1 MPAPTPPPPDRLP
14 ALLAGAVPEPVK
26 AGRWLTRGTLAG
38 AVSGFALLL
47 TDAAV
52 GAGGEPL
59 GAVGGALLVAAA
71 GAGIGALV
79 VRASA
84 PSYPHLGRFRAQW
97 QAAGATPRQLAILDE
112 AHRLRAA
119 TPPVGY
125 RDRRTTVNPLADA
138 YAIFTSPAWR
148 DPWLADHQL
157 LIDPI
162 TEAAEILDHLHRVTG
177 LLAEVREHRRRLPP
191 GSAAGRTYAGYEQ
204 ALLGALDDG
213 LRRSRALTAYRAE
226 VRRLESVLRV
236 SRALPEAEA
245 FGDRVLDVVS
255 QSARHE
261 LAAQQLDDSREQLRM
276 VEHGL
281 REITDLLGSE
291 PELPARPRPPG

>member
-1 MPAPTPPPPDRLP
+1 MTPSGPRAARCVVA
-14 ALLAGAVPEPVK
+14 AL
-26 AGRWLTRGTLAG
+26 
-38 AVSGFALLL
+38 
-47 TDAAV
+47 
-52 GAGGEPL
+52 GAG
-59 GAVGGALLVAAA
+59 V
-71 GAGIGALV
+71 GALV
-79 VRASA
+79 VRSGA
-84 PSYPHLGRFRAQW
+84 PVYPHLGRYRAQW
-97 QAAGATPRQLAILDE
+97 QAAGANARQLAILDE

-157 LIDPI
+157 LDRP
-162 TEAAEILDHLHRVTG
+162 
-177 LLAEVREHRRRLPP
+177 HRRGRGDPRPP
-191 GSAAGRTYAGYEQ
+191 APGDRAAGARCAAAPPAAGRLRGRPAPTPATSD

-213 LRRSRALTAYRAE
+213 LRRSRALTAYRDE

-281 REITDLLGSE
+281 REITDLLGSA
-291 PELPARPRPPG
+291 PELPARPRPPGCSGAAP

>member
-1 MPAPTPPPPDRLP
+1 MARTPPPTPGDRLP
-14 ALLAGAVPEPVK
+14 ALLAGSEPPPPRRSSRLRAASWA
-26 AGRWLTRGTLAG
+26 AGG
-38 AVSGFALLL
+38 SGVGLLL
-47 TDAAV
+47 AEAALY
-52 GAGGEPL
+52 GFNGLGPAG
-59 GAVGGALLVAAA
+59 
-71 GAGIGALV
+71 GALV
-79 VRASA
+79 VAGVTAGVVGVRARRRA

-125 RDRRTTVNPLADA
+125 RDRRTTVDPLADA
-138 YAIFTSPAWR
+138 YAIVTSPAWR
-148 DPWLADHQL
+148 DPWLTDHQL

-162 TEAAEILDHLHRVTG
+162 VEAAEILDHLHRVTG
-177 LLAEVREHRRRLPP
+177 LLAEAALQRRQLPP
-191 GSAAGRTYAGYEQ
+191 GSAAARTYAGYEQ

-213 LRRSRALTAYRAE
+213 LRRAKALTAYRGE
-226 VRRLESVLRV
+226 VRRLERVLV
-236 SRALPEAEA
+236 GSRALPEAEA

-261 LAAQQLDDSREQLRM
+261 LAIRQLDDSREQLRM

-281 REITDLLGSE
+281 REITDLLGTVPVLPTE
-291 PELPARPRPPG
+291 PRR

>member
-1 MPAPTPPPPDRLP
+1 MPAPHPPPQDRLP
-14 ALLAGAVPEPVK
+14 ALLAGAVPEPAR
-26 AGRWLTRGTLAG
+26 AGRWLTRGTLVS
-38 AVSGFALLL
+38 AVSGFGLLV

-52 GAGGEPL
+52 GAGGDPF
-59 GAVGGALLVAAA
+59 GAAGGVLLVAAL
-71 GAGIGALV
+71 GAGVGALV
-79 VRASA
+79 VRTSA
-84 PSYPHLGRFRAQW
+84 PGYPHLGRFRAQW
-97 QAAGATPRQLAILDE
+97 QAAGATPHQLAILDE

-125 RDRRTTVNPLADA
+125 RDRRTTVHPLADA

-162 TEAAEILDHLHRVTG
+162 AEAAEILDHLHKVTG
-177 LLAEVREHRRRLPP
+177 LLSEVRGHRRELPP
-191 GSAAGRTYAGYEQ
+191 GSAAARTYAGYEH

-213 LRRSRALTAYRAE
+213 LRRAKALTAYQAE

-281 REITDLLGSE
+281 REITDLLGSA
-291 PELPARPRPPG
+291 PVLPARPRPAG

>member
-1 MPAPTPPPPDRLP
+1 MPAHVPPPDRLP
-14 ALLAGAVPEPVK
+14 ALLAGAVPEPAR
-26 AGRWLTRGTLAG
+26 AGRWLTRGTLVS
-38 AVSGFALLL
+38 AVSGFGLLV
-47 TDAAV
+47 TDAAQV
-52 GAGGEPL
+52 GGEAF
-59 GAVGGALLVAAA
+59 GAAGGALLVAAL
-71 GAGIGALV
+71 GTGIGSLV
-79 VRASA
+79 VRAGA
-84 PSYPHLGRFRAQW
+84 PNYPHLGRYRAQW

-112 AHRLRAA
+112 AHRLRAQ

-162 TEAAEILDHLHRVTG
+162 AEAAEILDHLHKVTG
-177 LLAEVREHRRRLPP
+177 LLGEVRDHRRRLPP
-191 GSAAGRTYAGYEQ
+191 GSAAARTYAGYEQ

-213 LRRSRALTAYRAE
+213 LRRAKALTAYRTE

-255 QSARHE
+255 QSVRQE
-261 LAAQQLDDSREQLRM
+261 LATQQLDDSREQLRM

-281 REITDLLGSE
+281 REITDLLGTA
-291 PELPARPRPPG
+291 PALPARPRPPG

>member
-1 MPAPTPPPPDRLP
+1 VPAHVPPPPDRLP

-26 AGRWLTRGTLAG
+26 AGRWLTRGTAIS
-38 AVSGFALLL
+38 AASGFGLLL

-52 GAGGEPL
+52 GVSGLA
-59 GAVGGALLVAAA
+59 AAGGALLVAAM

-79 VRASA
+79 VRAGA
-84 PSYPHLGRFRAQW
+84 PTYPHLGRFRAQW
-97 QAAGATPRQLAILDE
+97 QGAGATPRQLAILDE
-112 AHRLRAA
+112 AHRLRAQ

-138 YAIFTSPAWR
+138 FAIFTSPAWR

-162 TEAAEILDHLHRVTG
+162 AEAAEILDHLHKVTA
-177 LLAEVREHRRRLPP
+177 LLGEVRGHQRRLPA
-191 GSAAGRTYAGYEQ
+191 GTAAARTYGGYEQ

-213 LRRSRALTAYRAE
+213 LRRASALTAYRGE
-226 VRRLESVLRV
+226 VRRLESVLRS

-255 QSARHE
+255 QSVRQE
-261 LAAQQLDDSREQLRM
+261 LAARQLDDSREQLRM

-281 REITDLLGSE
+281 REITDLLGTA
-291 PELPARPRPPG
+291 PALPVQPRPPG

>member
-1 MPAPTPPPPDRLP
+1 MPVPTPPPPDRLP
-14 ALLAGAVPEPVK
+14 ALLAGAVPEPVR
-26 AGRWLTRGTLAG
+26 AGRWLTRGTL
-38 AVSGFALLL
+38 VSGISGFGLLL
-47 TDAAV
+47 TDAALGV
-52 GAGGEPL
+52 GGDAF
-59 GAVGGALLVAAA
+59 GAAGGALVVAAL
-71 GAGIGALV
+71 GAGVGALV
-79 VRASA
+79 VRSGA
-84 PSYPHLGRFRAQW
+84 PVYPHLGRYRAQW
-97 QAAGATPRQLAILDE
+97 QAAGANARQLAILDE

-162 TEAAEILDHLHRVTG
+162 AEAAEILDHLHRVTG
-177 LLAEVREHRRRLPP
+177 LLGEVREQRRQLPAD
-191 GSAAGRTYAGYEQ
+191 SAAGRTYAGYER

-236 SRALPEAEA
+236 SRALPAAEA

-281 REITDLLGSE
+281 REITDLLGSA